1 MLGTKL
7 RQAREARGA
16 PVQEVEWATKIKAAY
31 LEALEEENYH
41 AIPGAVYVRGFLRTY
56 ARYLD
61 LDAEPLIAEYNAA
74 DEAANEIISTRPSV
88 RVDRRP
94 LVVTPAMIVGVAL
107 ILLLAI
113 FVLYVKT
120 QFDRY
125 QASSAA
131 AGSQPTAHANILSP
145 APSTSVPARPSPS
158 PTAKVYN
165 DVELVIKVLNGPVWL
180 QVDTD
185 GQPSGE
191 TGASGKT
198 YQPGALLTFTG
209 TKSVHVISGKA
220 DNTFVTFNGQDQGAL
235 QGAGD
240 VADKTYTKT

>member
-131 AGSQPTAHANILSP
+131 TGSQPTAHANILSP
-145 APSTSVPARPSPS
+145 APSAPAPARPSPS

-165 DVELVIKVLNGPVWL
+165 DVELVIKVLNGPAWL

-209 TKSVHVISGKA
+209 TRSVHVISGKA
-220 DNTFVTFNGQDQGAL
+220 DNTFVTFNGQDLGAL